1 MPIVSGNKAKE
12 IEKIMEA
19 NYDQEEINKAIEKL
33 NKEFADAPSCG
44 IIGWICPVC
53 GRGLSPYTSS
63 CPCAV
68 KWEITCETGTTFPQH
83 GEIISHIHQDN
94 VSVNTYNNTTPAFKP
109 PREEKY
115 NV

>member
-33 NKEFADAPSCG
+33 NKEFADAPSG
-44 IIGWICPVC
+44 GLMGWICPVC

-63 CPCAV
+63 CPCAINR
-68 KWEITCETGTTFPQH
+68 EITCGTGTAFPFS
-83 GEIISHIHQDN
+83 GTITCQDAPTAN
-94 VSVNTYNNTTPAFKP
+94 FRP